1 MVKRIAAGQRTR
13 CDYTQSAPS
22 VVRKCTLGVPH
33 GIGVSPHA
41 NVLPRGLLR
50 SCILRILDVNEIS
63 LNDPFTDGFGGLR
76 TVGDVLIEP
85 TMLYPA
91 SIAAIKAAA
100 SEGGVLGMAH
110 VTGGGFTE
118 NIPRVL
124 PDGLGVRIDVGS
136 WEMHPVFPWIQS
148 VGKVPEDEMYK
159 TFNMGVGMVVVM
171 GREDA
176 EAVMASGDCSSFGV
190 RIIGE
195 VVRDDAKGVR
205 YARR

>member
-1 MVKRIAAGQRTR
+1 M
-13 CDYTQSAPS
+13 
-22 VVRKCTLGVPH
+22 
-33 GIGVSPHA
+33 
-41 NVLPRGLLR
+41 
-50 SCILRILDVNEIS
+50 NEIS
-63 LNDPFTDGFGGLR
+63 LNEPFTDGFGGLR

-100 SEGGVLGMAH
+100 SDGGVLGMAH

-176 EAVMASGDCSSFGV
+176 EAVMASADCSSFGV
-190 RIIGE
+190 SIIGE
-195 VVRDDAKGVR
+195 VVRDDAKGVQ